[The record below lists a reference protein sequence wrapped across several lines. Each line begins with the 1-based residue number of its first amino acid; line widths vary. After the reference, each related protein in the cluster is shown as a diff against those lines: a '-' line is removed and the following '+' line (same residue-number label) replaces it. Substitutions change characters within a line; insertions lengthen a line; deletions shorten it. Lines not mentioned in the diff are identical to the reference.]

1 MASSRVICGLDIG
14 TTKIAAAVAENDPS
28 RGLILRGINVVP
40 TEAIS
45 RGIVRDLNQ
54 AAEHIDQAFSGAVY
68 SSGLSTDSAFVGIT
82 GRDLTGINCHGEYIS
97 EHPGGEVSIEDVQKL
112 YERAQPER
120 LAPQT
125 QVVHTLVRQFY
136 LDGVKIN
143 RDPAGMIGRK
153 LEVDSYVL
161 LGPESQIA
169 NLERAIG
176 RVQLKVRSYV
186 YTLVAAAECVLTPE
200 EKGAGCVLIDF
211 GGGTTDVGVFLNGS
225 LTYSRSIPIGGQNYD
240 HDLKQGLQVSFDEAQ
255 RIKKSYGKAW
265 TDPDPEELETFID
278 VKYYGRR
285 EFDKVKRRRVYEIM
299 QPRTEELFERLYEAL
314 HESDQYQRAA
324 GGIVIVGGGSQLR
337 NLRGV
342 LKTVFG
348 REVRMGVPLPRI
360 AHVLDEYKT
369 PAMASTLGLLLYG
382 ATYRDPLAEE
392 EQSFLG
398 ELGSAI
404 GDVVKDVWRR
414 LRGENGKPDDEDDL

>member
-1 MASSRVICGLDIG
+1 MASSRVICALDIG

-28 RGLILRGINVVP
+28 RGLILRGINIVP

-54 AAEHIDQAFSGAVY
+54 AAEHIDTAFSGAIY
-68 SSGLSTDSAFVGIT
+68 SSGLSTDQAFVGIT
-82 GRDLTGINCHGEYIS
+82 GRDLVGINCRGELTLDNPDGDVS
-97 EHPGGEVSIEDVQKL
+97 TEDVHELLTRALPLRLPGG
-112 YERAQPER
+112 
-120 LAPQT
+120 T
-125 QVVHTLVRQFY
+125 QVVHTLVRQYY
-136 LDGVKIN
+136 LDGIKIN
-143 RDPAGMIGRK
+143 RDPAGMIGRR
-153 LEVDSYVL
+153 LEVDTYVIV
-161 LGPESQIA
+161 GPESQVA
-169 NLERAIG
+169 NLERAIS

-186 YTLVAAAECVLTPE
+186 YTLVAAAEAVLTEE

-211 GGGTTDVGVFLNGS
+211 GGGTTDVGVFLNGG
-225 LTYSRSIPIGGQNYD
+225 LTFSRSIPIGGQNYD

-265 TDPDPEELETFID
+265 GEHPEPEELDSFID

-299 QPRTEELFERLYEAL
+299 QPRTEELLEQLYEAL
-314 HESDQYQRAA
+314 SESDQLARAA

-337 NLRGV
+337 NLRTV
-342 LKTVFG
+342 LKDVFG
-348 REVRMGVPLPRI
+348 REVRMGVPLPRV

-382 ATYRDPLAEE
+382 ASYRDPLAEE
-392 EQSFLG
+392 EQTFLG
-398 ELGSAI
+398 ELGGAI
-404 GDVVKDVWRR
+404 GDVLKDVWKRIK
-414 LRGENGKPDDEDDL
+414 GEGPKEEDED

>member
-1 MASSRVICGLDIG
+1 MASGRVICGLDIG

-28 RGLILRGINVVP
+28 RGLILRGINVVA

-54 AAEHIDQAFSGAVY
+54 AAEHIDQAFSGAIY
-68 SSGLSTDSAFVGIT
+68 SSGLSTDQAFVGIT
-82 GRDLTGINCHGEYIS
+82 GRDLVGINCRGELTV
-97 EHPGGEVSIEDVQKL
+97 ENPDGEVHLEDVHEL
-112 YERAQPER
+112 LLRARPTR
-120 LAPQT
+120 LPTGT
-125 QVVHTLVRQFY
+125 QIVHTLVRQYY

-143 RDPAGMIGRK
+143 RDPAGMIGRR
-153 LEVDSYVL
+153 LEVDTYVVV
-161 LGPESQIA
+161 GPESQVA

-186 YTLVAAAECVLTPE
+186 YTLVAAAEVVLTEE

-265 TDPDPEELETFID
+265 LDPDPDELETFID

-299 QPRTEELFERLYEAL
+299 QPRTEELLEQLYEAL
-314 HESDQYQRAA
+314 NESEQLSRAA

-337 NLRGV
+337 NLRTV
-342 LKTVFG
+342 LKAMFE
-348 REVRMGVPLPRI
+348 REVRMGVPLPKV

-369 PAMASTLGLLLYG
+369 PAMAPTLGLLCYG

-392 EQSFLG
+392 ELTFLG
-398 ELGSAI
+398 ELGGAI
-404 GDVVKDVWRR
+404 GDVVKDLWKRIK
-414 LRGENGKPDDEDDL
+414 GDGPKKDEDEDL

>member
-1 MASSRVICGLDIG
+1 M
-14 TTKIAAAVAENDPS
+14 
-28 RGLILRGINVVP
+28 
-40 TEAIS
+40 
-45 RGIVRDLNQ
+45 
-54 AAEHIDQAFSGAVY
+54 
-68 SSGLSTDSAFVGIT
+68 
-82 GRDLTGINCHGEYIS
+82 
-97 EHPGGEVSIEDVQKL
+97 
-112 YERAQPER
+112 
-120 LAPQT
+120 
-125 QVVHTLVRQFY
+125 
-136 LDGVKIN
+136 
-143 RDPAGMIGRK
+143 
-153 LEVDSYVL
+153 DSYVL
-161 LGPESQIA
+161 IGPESQIA

-211 GGGTTDVGVFLNGS
+211 GGGTTDVGVFLNGT

-240 HDLKQGLQVSFDEAQ
+240 HDLKQGLQISFDEAQ

-299 QPRTEELFERLYEAL
+299 QPRTEELLERLYEAL
-314 HESDQYQRAA
+314 HESDQFQRAA
-324 GGIVIVGGGSQLR
+324 GGIVIVGGGSLLR

-348 REVRMGVPLPRI
+348 REVRMGVPLPRV

-369 PAMASTLGLLLYG
+369 PAMAPTLGLLLYG

-392 EQSFLG
+392 EQSFFG

-404 GDVVKDVWRR
+404 GDVMKDVWKR
-414 LRGENGKPDDEDDL
+414 LKGEGGKPGSEEEDL